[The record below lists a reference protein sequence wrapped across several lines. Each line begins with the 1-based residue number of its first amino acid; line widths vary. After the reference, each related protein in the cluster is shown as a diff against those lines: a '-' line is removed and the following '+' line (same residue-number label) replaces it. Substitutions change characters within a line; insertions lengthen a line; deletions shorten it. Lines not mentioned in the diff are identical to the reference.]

1 MFSRVKP
8 EIPRSASN
16 WRSSWKVACLG
27 ASRMSGGP
35 SGAAAS
41 AAWISRRQ
49 RKVLP
54 LPAGPRRKR
63 AGTGNVSR
71 KGTKTQSKKFEEIV
85 KIRPHFLISFRPG
98 FFIIFRCW
106 KNPDIPPP
114 ENKSKSMPLTHTK
127 DLFAKA
133 LKGKYALGAFNV
145 NNMELIQAIVEA
157 CEEEKAPLMLQ
168 ISKGARQYA
177 NPVYL
182 KKLIEAA
189 VSLSNVPI
197 AVHLDHGDTFELCKQ
212 CIDEG
217 FTSVMIDASHEP
229 FDKNV
234 EITKKVV
241 EYAHKH
247 NCSVES
253 ELGHLVGAQF
263 DEGEEGGAHSLSGHY
278 TVPEEAVKFVKESGC
293 DSLAV
298 AIGNSHGAY
307 KFKGEQ
313 HLDLERLKLIKKALM
328 DAGMG
333 DYPLVLHGAS
343 SVPKYLVDEI
353 NKYGGKMPDAQ
364 GVPEGD
370 IEIARRVGCTKVNID
385 TDLRM
390 AMTAG
395 IRKVFAEKPGEFD
408 PRKYLGPARQC
419 VKDLVRHKVKDV
431 LCCAGHAFD

>member
-1 MFSRVKP
+1 
-8 EIPRSASN
+8 
-16 WRSSWKVACLG
+16 
-27 ASRMSGGP
+27 
-35 SGAAAS
+35 
-41 AAWISRRQ
+41 
-49 RKVLP
+49 
-54 LPAGPRRKR
+54 
-63 AGTGNVSR
+63 
-71 KGTKTQSKKFEEIV
+71 
-85 KIRPHFLISFRPG
+85 
-98 FFIIFRCW
+98 
-106 KNPDIPPP
+106 
-114 ENKSKSMPLTHTK
+114 MPLTHTK

-157 CEEEKAPLMLQ
+157 CEEEKAPLILQ

-189 VSLSNVPI
+189 VSVSNIPI

-229 FDKNV
+229 FEKNA
-234 EITKKVV
+234 EITRKVV
-241 EYAHKH
+241 EYAHKY
-247 NCSVES
+247 NASVES

-263 DEGEEGGAHSLSGHY
+263 DEGEEGGAHSTSGHY
-278 TVPEEAVKFVKESGC
+278 TNPDEAVKFVKETGC

-298 AIGNSHGAY
+298 AIGNSHGAF

-313 HLDLERLKLIKKALM
+313 HLDLERLKAIKKALRE
-328 DAGMG
+328 ANLG

-343 SVPKYLVDEI
+343 SVPQYLVAEI
-353 NKYGGKMPDAQ
+353 NKYGGQMPDAQ
-364 GVPEGD
+364 GVPESD
-370 IEIARRVGCTKVNID
+370 IEVARRVGCTKVNID

-395 IRKVFAEKPGEFD
+395 IRKVFAEKPAEFD
-408 PRKYLGPARQC
+408 PRKYMGPARQC
-419 VKDLVRHKVKDV
+419 VKDLVRHKVKNV

>member
-1 MFSRVKP
+1 
-8 EIPRSASN
+8 
-16 WRSSWKVACLG
+16 
-27 ASRMSGGP
+27 
-35 SGAAAS
+35 
-41 AAWISRRQ
+41 
-49 RKVLP
+49 
-54 LPAGPRRKR
+54 
-63 AGTGNVSR
+63 
-71 KGTKTQSKKFEEIV
+71 
-85 KIRPHFLISFRPG
+85 
-98 FFIIFRCW
+98 
-106 KNPDIPPP
+106 
-114 ENKSKSMPLTHTK
+114 MPLTHTK

-145 NNMELIQAIVEA
+145 NNMELVQAIVEA
-157 CEEEKAPLMLQ
+157 CEEEKAPLILQ

-189 VSLSNVPI
+189 VSLSTIPV
-197 AVHLDHGDTFELCKQ
+197 AVHLDHGDSFDLCKQ

-229 FDKNV
+229 FEKNV
-234 EITKKVV
+234 EICKKVV

-247 NCSVES
+247 NGVVEG

-263 DEGEEGGAHSLSGHY
+263 DEGEEGGSFSKGGHY
-278 TVPEEAVKFVKESGC
+278 THPEEAVRFVQQSGV

-313 HLDLERLKLIKKALM
+313 HLDLERMKAIKKALM
-328 DAGMG
+328 DAGLG

-343 SVPKYLVDEI
+343 SVPKDLIEEI
-353 NKYGGKMPDAQ
+353 NKFGGRMADTA
-364 GVPEGD
+364 GVPEAD
-370 IEIARRVGCTKVNID
+370 IEVARRTGVTKVNID
-385 TDLRM
+385 TDLRL

-395 IRKVFAEKPGEFD
+395 IRKVFTESPKEFD
-408 PRKYLGPARQC
+408 PRKYLAPARAR
-419 VKDLVRHKVKDV
+419 VKELVRHKVKNV